1 MAARTVGSATTTVV
15 DFFQEQESFL
25 RVANEESEEGLG
37 RQTCLQSIQK
47 LISLIRQFQGYDD
60 YVSWSIRYWGLE
72 FFPTDLESFKEFIV
86 ASTTPEGVEFLAG
99 KVHELKTRILVTPFQ
114 VPFKGRPRLQGLW
127 TLNEDELAT
136 SKRLFPDLCPFDG
149 QPYEAAQRV
158 HEFVLEMFAWIRE
171 LPPEIQDLQID
182 EEPELAAESL
192 PWGPLH
198 VARYVEYMNQSEKAL
213 EGPRLRRVDSDPR
226 LVQKNFDVSRQ
237 RNKERKRFGEIV
249 RQAMDYMA
257 EEENRWDVQEF
268 ALACTQM
275 KHENEQKRQLI
286 LQEFRE
292 DQEQSKRE
300 VQNELQTVH
309 QKAKENQAVSEA
321 RIAQTNQRCG
331 YLEQRV
337 TQAEQVIGDLSV
349 TCGALRQ
356 ENAGLRSAVHEA
368 RQAANRRPTIRICT
382 IS

>member
-1 MAARTVGSATTTVV
+1 
-15 DFFQEQESFL
+15 
-25 RVANEESEEGLG
+25 
-37 RQTCLQSIQK
+37 
-47 LISLIRQFQGYDD
+47 
-60 YVSWSIRYWGLE
+60 
-72 FFPTDLESFKEFIV
+72 
-86 ASTTPEGVEFLAG
+86 
-99 KVHELKTRILVTPFQ
+99 
-114 VPFKGRPRLQGLW
+114 
-127 TLNEDELAT
+127 
-136 SKRLFPDLCPFDG
+136 DG
-149 QPYEAAQRV
+149 QPYEVAERV

-171 LPPEIQDLQID
+171 LPPEIRDLQID
-182 EEPELAAESL
+182 EEPELAADSL
-192 PWGPLH
+192 VWGPLQ

-237 RNKERKRFGEIV
+237 KNKERKRFGEV
-249 RQAMDYMA
+249 VTQAMNYMA

-292 DQEQSKRE
+292 EQEQSE
-300 VQNELQTVH
+300 LDVQQNLQTVH
-309 QKAKENQAVSEA
+309 QKAKENREVSEA

-337 TQAEQVIGDLSV
+337 TQAEGVIGGLSA
-349 TCGALRQ
+349 TCDALKN
-356 ENAGLRSAVHEA
+356 ENAGLRSAIHEA